1 MTWIPYSTIERY
13 RMTNLI
19 EQVEN
24 GELTDIT
31 PYLENEE
38 FLKALAKKGLL
49 YDQYMDTKYVDV
61 LITLITNGYAKE
73 YYHMLAYHEDVDIR
87 YTLAQN
93 GYELDILSQDDD
105 SDILTL
111 VLIADDSYIPEYL
124 NRNYTPNTEWY
135 AVRDYLYQKRNPN
148 INYLKMFLDTPS
160 SVDDYDDI
168 ENVLSYK
175 YEAMTLQTS
184 TIEKTMNFEQIY
196 AIGGARWAKELTAS
210 EIRLVWNIEKEYPD
224 VPHENLAP
232 YIAKQLKCTTYM
244 EQRKN
249 REKMRKELK
258 REDSKR

>member
-1 MTWIPYSTIERY
+1 MTD
-13 RMTNLI
+13 LI
-19 EQVEN
+19 TQVEN

-49 YDQYMDTKYVDV
+49 CDQYMDTKYVDV

-87 YTLAQN
+87 YTLAEK
-93 GYELDILSQDDD
+93 GYELDILSHDDD
-105 SDILTL
+105 PDILTL
-111 VLIADDSYIPEYL
+111 VLIADDSYLPEYL
-124 NRNYTPNTEWY
+124 TRNDMLNNEWY

-148 INYLKMFLDTPS
+148 IHHLKMFLDTPS

-168 ENVLSYK
+168 ESALSYK
-175 YEAMTLQTS
+175 YDAMIQQTS
-184 TIEKTMNFEQIY
+184 TIEQTMSFEQIY
-196 AIGGARWAKELTAS
+196 AKGGPLWAKELTAR

-258 REDSKR
+258 RENSKR